1 MWSIFTLNHFTCIFK
16 KSEKSWNNCEIPPI
30 KTMPTLAEK
39 LAEMQ
44 GQDTS
49 KIRNICILAH
59 VDHGKTTL
67 ADALVASNGLI
78 SQRLAGQ
85 LRYLDSRPDEQERG
99 ITMKSSAVTLG
110 FNGHVINLI
119 DSPGH
124 VDFSSEVS
132 TAVRLCDGSI
142 VVIDVVEGV
151 QPQTE
156 VVLKQAWLEGIKP
169 VLVLNKVD
177 RLITEKKLNPLDA
190 YLSLMQV
197 LENVNAVI
205 GQLFA
210 TDVMKENEDNLES
223 GLEEADD
230 SDLYFSPERGNV
242 VFASAYDGWAFDLST
257 FASIYAERL
266 GFSQKVLQKTLWGD
280 YYVNSK
286 TKKIMKGAS
295 SKGKKPLFVSLILE
309 NIWALYDSIM
319 VGKDTEK
326 IQKIVSTLN
335 IKVAPRDLRS
345 NDAKQKLSAIFTQWL
360 PLAMVVLNMVIK
372 VLPSPNQIK
381 EERAEQLMCSKA
393 ARFDSLAPQTQK
405 LKSDFLNCDPNSD
418 ELIVFVSKMFPV
430 PKKQLPQNRPKP
442 ISPEEMARRREAAR
456 QKLANK
462 EPIEEPKIEELKL
475 EERDLDGTAFVAF
488 ARVFS
493 GTLKPGKTVY
503 VLGPKYDPR
512 QSLAQLANSNNE
524 DSICDEKATIHDAKS
539 KAIMKAKIENI
550 YLLLG
555 RELEELNEAKAGN
568 IIGIGGLE
576 NYILKSATLSSN
588 LACTPFVE
596 ITQSAAPILRVA
608 VEPELSSDLTALS
621 KGLHLLNQAD
631 ANVQVF
637 LNDKGEHILLT
648 AGEVHLERCIRDL
661 RETYAQVEVNVS
673 SPIVPFRETIIE
685 PPKTDMVNEEL
696 NEENKVVEDKS
707 KEKVLELSTPNKQCT
722 IKLLALPLP
731 KEAIDMIEDKQ
742 DLLKAVMNNDDNQD
756 NLTEESIEIMND
768 FKVKLKELLNQSL
781 HEDLHGIDISSFG
794 PRKTGA
800 NILIDKS
807 GNQDKLFKTSLE
819 HGFQLATLAGPL
831 CEEPLSGCAFIC
843 TSVTFHEDVE
853 DNELFGPLSGQIVS
867 IVKEG
872 CRKAFQAHPQRLMAA
887 MYSCDITVKADV
899 LGKMYAVLNKRH
911 GKIVTETMIEGSSN
925 FTVTAHLPVIESF
938 DFAGEIRK
946 QTSGLAMPQLVFSHW
961 ETVEIDPFWIPQTE
975 EELLHFGDKA
985 DSDNHARKYMNE
997 VRKKKGLVID
1007 EKIVEFAEKQR
1018 TMTRNK

>member
-1 MWSIFTLNHFTCIFK
+1 
-16 KSEKSWNNCEIPPI
+16 
-30 KTMPTLAEK
+30 MPTLAEK

-44 GQDTS
+44 GQNTS

-110 FNGHVINLI
+110 FNGHVVNLI

-132 TAVRLCDGSI
+132 TAVRLCDGAI

-190 YLSLMQV
+190 YLTLMQV

-223 GLEEADD
+223 GLEDADD

-257 FASIYAERL
+257 FASIYSERL
-266 GFSQKVLQKTLWGD
+266 GFSQTVLQKTLWGD

-326 IQKIVSTLN
+326 IQKIVNTLN

-345 NDAKQKLSAIFTQWL
+345 NDARQKLSAIFTQWL
-360 PLAMVVLNMVIK
+360 PLAIVVLNMVIK
-372 VLPSPNQIK
+372 ILPSPNQIK

-405 LKSDFLNCDPNSD
+405 LKEDFLKCDPTSE

-442 ISPEEMARRREAAR
+442 ISPEEMAKRREAAR
-456 QKLANK
+456 LKLANK
-462 EPIEEPKIEELKL
+462 ESDEEPPKIEELQL
-475 EERDLDGTAFVAF
+475 EEKDLDGTAFVAF

-493 GTLKPGKTVY
+493 GTLKPGQTVY

-512 QSLAQLANSNNE
+512 QSLVQLANNEE
-524 DSICDEKATIHDAKS
+524 DSICDENATIHDAKP

-576 NYILKSATLSSN
+576 NYILKSATISSN

-608 VEPELSSDLTALS
+608 VEPELSSDLSALS

-661 RETYAQVEVNVS
+661 KETYAQVEVNVS

-696 NEENKVVEDKS
+696 NEENKVVEDTS
-707 KEKVLELSTPNKQCT
+707 KEKVVELSTPNRQCT
-722 IKLLALPLP
+722 IRLLALPLP
-731 KEAIDMIEDKQ
+731 KEAIDMIEAKQ
-742 DLLKAVMNNDDNQD
+742 DILKAVMNNQE
-756 NLTEESIEIMND
+756 NLTKESIEMIDD
-768 FKVKLKELLNQSL
+768 FKLKLTELLNNQSL
-781 HEDLHGIDISSFG
+781 HEELHDITISSFG
-794 PRKTGA
+794 PRKIGA

-807 GNQDKLFKTSLE
+807 GNQDILFKTSLE

-843 TSVTFHEDVE
+843 QNVTFHEDVE
-853 DNELFGPLSGQIVS
+853 DNELYGPLSGQIVS

-899 LGKMYAVLNKRH
+899 LGKMYAVLNKRQ

-961 ETVEIDPFWIPQTE
+961 ETVEMDPFWIPQTE

-1018 TMTRNK
+1018 TLTRMK